1 MVKPKIYTTEG
12 DITQIPADA
21 LMTAI
26 NSGGLWFRG
35 IDGAIQ
41 RVAGNMYHNQ
51 ASQASP
57 LRDLQ
62 TVVAR
67 GTGKHRG
74 KFRDVV
80 FVIDDLESSLNDVVY
95 AGLEAASN
103 EGYRHILVPTIRMGV
118 MAGAREK
125 TPQEAIMKMAHGV
138 SGFLDKYAERT
149 KLENI
154 QFVVYN
160 NPILAKDM
168 SAVLD
173 KI

>member
-1 MVKPKIYTTEG
+1 MAKPKIYAVEG

-26 NSGGLWFRG
+26 NSGGLWFGG

-51 ASQASP
+51 ASQAAP
-57 LRDLQ
+57 LNNLQ

-67 GTGKHRG
+67 GSGKHKG

-80 FVIDDLESSLNDVVY
+80 FVIDDLKSPLDKVVY

-103 EGYRHILVPTIRMGV
+103 EGYTSLLVPTIRMGV
-118 MAGAREK
+118 MAGVR
-125 TPQEAIMKMAHGV
+125 
-138 SGFLDKYAERT
+138 
-149 KLENI
+149 
-154 QFVVYN
+154 
-160 NPILAKDM
+160 
-168 SAVLD
+168 
-173 KI
+173 

>member
-1 MVKPKIYTTEG
+1 MTNTKTYVTEG
-12 DITQIPADA
+12 DITQIPADV

-26 NSGGLWFRG
+26 NSGGMWFGG

-62 TVVAR
+62 TIVAR

-80 FVIDDLESSLNDVVY
+80 FVVDDLESPLNDVIY
-95 AGLEAASN
+95 TRLEAASS
-103 EGYRHILVPTIRMGV
+103 EPPYAKSIGHPPPPT
-118 MAGAREK
+118 K
-125 TPQEAIMKMAHGV
+125 QN
-138 SGFLDKYAERT
+138 RT
-149 KLENI
+149 
-154 QFVVYN
+154 
-160 NPILAKDM
+160 A
-168 SAVLD
+168 
-173 KI
+173 